1 MVTITKLGRRE
12 MASGTWDDE
21 HVKALLHFPRFPIHL
36 IQQEP
41 WQTWIGQ
48 RGGLK
53 AVYAYLQGYPL
64 SPSHRRILDVV
75 LSNPESVANVYAD
88 RLNISRATY
97 FYQLRELVPALVQAL
112 NHWELDRPAP
122 LPPFP
127 DTISSIQ
134 PTLPTPLTNL
144 VGAES
149 LLQSLTRLLLRDD
162 VRLLTLLGPGG
173 IGKTRLAI
181 ELSHRLSEGFSDQLC
196 FVDLST
202 LRDYTQVASTI
213 TQTLGLKESGDSQLK
228 AYLRPRDFLLVLDN
242 FEHILPARSLV
253 TELLATAPRVKILVT
268 SRAALHIYGEHE
280 FVVPPMATPSIE
292 NAKDAELLAQSPAVM
307 LFVQRAQE
315 VNPSFALNNEN
326 SEAVFELCR
335 RMEGIPL
342 AIELAA
348 FQIKYFSPQA
358 MLVRLSNARRLAFL
372 SQVPK
377 RLPAHQQTM
386 RDMLDWSY
394 TLLSPDL
401 QTLFSRL
408 AVFPGGCT
416 IEAAESVCAIP
427 YSDQD
432 GNILDIQNGLTAL
445 VDQSLLS
452 QHVEAD
458 GEPRFHMLGISR
470 EYAFEQLE
478 TRRESGALHRAH
490 ALYYLNLAE
499 QFASPQSARGRA
511 EVFALLQHEYTNLKS
526 AIHWVLEQREGE
538 LGLRFIVALWDYWKF
553 FGNQHEG
560 RQFAQTV
567 LEQTGDLHMPI
578 RAHVLRLVGWLAHDI
593 CDYTTML
600 WAFQSSLE
608 LSEALVD
615 LDEMGLALQGLGEL
629 ARLRGQPEH
638 AHEQIQQCYVLF
650 NELQNQKQI
659 AWSLDLLGRIELSQG
674 KLPQAQVYFQES
686 LDLFQTTGSDSDT
699 TFALIHLG
707 QTLFYQGLSEQAVP
721 LFEKSLD
728 LSRTIGITR
737 SSICALAFNYLGEIA
752 ILHSQPQLAREMIDQ
767 SLFLSKNGGYR
778 WCIELGC
785 FTSGLLAMQ
794 DGEIESAAFYF
805 RESLLL
811 QQSLKEHWRSIRLL
825 EAAAAL
831 SLARHELLGAARLY
845 GAAECL
851 RVSLSIPQMPVYY
864 SQYEDSLVKLK
875 EQLDAPA
882 LDEAWG
888 AGQELSLE
896 QAVMYALRCL
906 E

>member
-1 MVTITKLGRRE
+1 MGTTTNFGRRE

-21 HVKALLHFPRFPIHL
+21 HVKTLLHFPRFPIHL

-48 RGGLK
+48 HGGLQ
-53 AVYAYLQGYPL
+53 AVYTYLQGYPL

-75 LSNPESVANVYAD
+75 LSNPESVANLYAD

-112 NHWELDRPAP
+112 NHWELDRPSP

-127 DTISSIQ
+127 EIISSIQ
-134 PTLPTPLTNL
+134 PILPVPMTKL

-149 LLQSLTRLLLRDD
+149 LLQPLTQLLRRDD

-181 ELSHRLSEGFSDQLC
+181 ELTHRLSEGFGDQLC
-196 FVDLST
+196 FVDLSA
-202 LRDYTQVASTI
+202 LRDHTQVASAI
-213 TQTLGLKESGDSQLK
+213 TQQLGLKESEDSQLK
-228 AYLRPRDFLLVLDN
+228 AYLRPRGFLLVLDN

-253 TELLATAPRVKILVT
+253 TELLATAPRLKILVT
-268 SRAALHIYGEHE
+268 SRAALHVYGEHE

-292 NAKDAELLAQSPAVM
+292 NAKDAELLAQSPAVT

-315 VNPSFALNNEN
+315 VNPDFALNNEN

-348 FQIKYFSPQA
+348 FQVKYFSPQA
-358 MLVRLSNARRLAFL
+358 MLVRLSNGRRLAFL

-377 RLPAHQQTM
+377 RMPAHQQTM

-394 TLLSPDL
+394 ILLSPDL

-416 IEAAESVCAIP
+416 IEAAESVCTNP

-432 GNILDIQNGLTAL
+432 GYILDVQIGLTAL

-458 GEPRFHMLGISR
+458 GEPRFHMLGIFR

-478 TRRESGALHRAH
+478 TRCDTGALRRAH

-499 QFASPQSARGRA
+499 QYASPQSARGRA
-511 EVFALLQHEYTNLKS
+511 EVFTLLQHEYTNLKS
-526 AIHWVLEQREGE
+526 AIHWALDQREGE

-553 FGNQHEG
+553 FGDQHEG
-560 RQFAQTV
+560 RQFAQAV
-567 LEQTGDLHMPI
+567 LEQTVGLRLPI
-578 RAHVLRLVGWLAHDI
+578 RAHVLRLVGWLAHDF

-608 LSEALVD
+608 LSEALAD
-615 LDEMGLALQGLGEL
+615 RKEMGLALQGLGEL
-629 ARLRGQPEH
+629 ARLRGQPQL
-638 AHEQIQQCYVLF
+638 AHEQIRQCYDLF
-650 NELQNQKQI
+650 TELQNQKQI

-674 KLPQAQVYFQES
+674 NLSQAQEYFQES
-686 LDLFQTTGSDSDT
+686 LDLFQRTGSDSDT

-721 LFEKSLD
+721 LFEKSLE
-728 LSRTIGITR
+728 LSRTTGITR
-737 SSICALAFNYLGEIA
+737 SSICALALNYLGEIA
-752 ILHSQPQLAREMIDQ
+752 IQHSQSQLAREMIDQ
-767 SLFLSKNGGYR
+767 SLCLSKNGGYR
-778 WCIELGC
+778 WCVELGY

-831 SLARHELLGAARLY
+831 SVARQELLGAARLY
-845 GAAECL
+845 GAAEYL
-851 RVSLSIPQMPVYY
+851 RASLIILQMPIYR
-864 SQYEDSLVKLK
+864 SQYEDSLAKLK
-875 EQLDAPA
+875 NQLNAPA
-882 LDEAWG
+882 LDEAWR
-888 AGQELSLE
+888 AGQALSQE
-896 QAVMYALRCL
+896 QAVTYALRCL